1 MVYDKVDDVE
11 SMDVDDVVMIKM
23 FEHDDDTI
31 VTEMVKDIID
41 DIVQS

>member
-31 VTEMVKDIID
+31 VNEMVKDIID
-41 DIVQS
+41 DKVQS